1 MRIYLIP
8 YALID
13 EEPER
18 EIKKK
23 TFGLE
28 PVDALNFWYLHGA
41 LQHKFI
47 FDKADMYVD
56 WDTYKSNIIE
66 VKNEKN
72 YLVPGIYDVE
82 IEGYDKP
89 CKAFMWQTEDGG
101 ITLLRGLVVDP
112 TIKKDLEDAQKKYE
126 EKSTML

>member
-8 YALID
+8 YALIY

-28 PVDALNFWYLHGA
+28 PIDAPNFWYLHGA

-72 YLVPGIYDVE
+72 YLVTGIYDVE
-82 IEGYDKP
+82 VEGYDNP
-89 CKAFMWQTEDGG
+89 CKAFIWQSEEGG

>member
-8 YALID
+8 YALIY

-23 TFGLE
+23 TRGLE
-28 PVDALNFWYLHGA
+28 PIDAPNFWYLHGA

>member
-1 MRIYLIP
+1 MKIYLIP
-8 YALID
+8 YALMD

-28 PVDALNFWYLHGA
+28 PIDAPNFWYLHGA

-56 WDTYKSNIIE
+56 LETYKSNIVE
-66 VKNEKN
+66 VKDEKN
-72 YLVPGIYDVE
+72 YLVTGVYDVE
-82 IEGYDKP
+82 VEGYDKL
-89 CKAFMWQTEDGG
+89 CKAFMWQSDDGE
-101 ITLLRGLVVDP
+101 LLRGLVVDP
-112 TIKKDLEDAQKKYE
+112 TIEEDVEDAQKKYE
-126 EKSTML
+126 EKAFMM